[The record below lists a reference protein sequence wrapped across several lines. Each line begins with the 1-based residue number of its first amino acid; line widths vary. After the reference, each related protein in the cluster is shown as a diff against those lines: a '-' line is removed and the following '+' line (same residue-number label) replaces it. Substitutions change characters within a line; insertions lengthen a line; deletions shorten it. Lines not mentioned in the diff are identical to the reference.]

1 MEVPSISQRLLV
13 RSPVTW
19 GRGEYRANIRRRPL
33 WILNILLIRIFSGKV
48 FAHVNIFRWYFAD
61 MSNFRMLMI
70 TTMVLRMRNLVANLK
85 AGGDDRW
92 WSLSLVTMMMI
103 MMTMM
108 LVMLMVMTIML
119 YLAGDWKA
127 SPATGEGDNC
137 QGSVVTG
144 GPLQK
149 YILIIRN
156 VKRSLLRYLELY
168 WFRQRWCL
176 GWCCWLD
183 ICSDK

>member
-1 MEVPSISQRLLV
+1 M
-13 RSPVTW
+13 W
-19 GRGEYRANIRRRPL
+19 
-33 WILNILLIRIFSGKV
+33 
-48 FAHVNIFRWYFAD
+48 
-61 MSNFRMLMI
+61 
-70 TTMVLRMRNLVANLK
+70 
-85 AGGDDRW
+85 
-92 WSLSLVTMMMI
+92 I

-149 YILIIRN
+149 YILMVMMQRQMAVMMMKLIILMMLNKDSPR
-156 VKRSLLRYLELY
+156 R
-168 WFRQRWCL
+168 
-176 GWCCWLD
+176 
-183 ICSDK
+183 

>member
-1 MEVPSISQRLLV
+1 
-13 RSPVTW
+13 
-19 GRGEYRANIRRRPL
+19 
-33 WILNILLIRIFSGKV
+33 
-48 FAHVNIFRWYFAD
+48 
-61 MSNFRMLMI
+61 
-70 TTMVLRMRNLVANLK
+70 
-85 AGGDDRW
+85 
-92 WSLSLVTMMMI
+92 MMI

-149 YILIIRN
+149 YILMVMMQRQMVMMMMKLIILMILN
-156 VKRSLLRYLELY
+156 KRLTEEVDVCPS
-168 WFRQRWCL
+168 
-176 GWCCWLD
+176 
-183 ICSDK
+183 

>member
-1 MEVPSISQRLLV
+1 
-13 RSPVTW
+13 
-19 GRGEYRANIRRRPL
+19 
-33 WILNILLIRIFSGKV
+33 
-48 FAHVNIFRWYFAD
+48 
-61 MSNFRMLMI
+61 
-70 TTMVLRMRNLVANLK
+70 
-85 AGGDDRW
+85 
-92 WSLSLVTMMMI
+92 MMMI

-149 YILIIRN
+149 YILMVMMQRQMVMMMMKLIILMMLN
-156 VKRSLLRYLELY
+156 KRLTEEVDVCPS
-168 WFRQRWCL
+168 
-176 GWCCWLD
+176 
-183 ICSDK
+183 